1 MESKYIIV
9 GTLAMLLPVGAI
21 ISFLFMYYAKQR
33 RQLEYLELMKA
44 RHQQEMLE
52 ASHEAQE
59 IVKRQIGGDLHDDIG
74 TLLSA
79 TRLSITQ
86 LYKAS
91 KDTETTSPYF
101 DRTNAL
107 LNEAIGN
114 VRHLSKD
121 LSPATLDEFGLVI
134 ALDDFAKKITTN
146 TGVQMN
152 VTLEDETECFDK
164 KIELPLY
171 RITQELVNN
180 SLKHGNP
187 TQIDLELLHRGN
199 NLLLTV
205 TDNGCGFDLDEIK
218 KQPNRGIGLRNI
230 ESRLS
235 ILKGRIIFDVAKGKG
250 SNILIEVPITKKIIE
265 N

>member
-1 MESKYIIV
+1 
-9 GTLAMLLPVGAI
+9 
-21 ISFLFMYYAKQR
+21 MYYAKQR
-33 RQLEYLELMKA
+33 RQLEYLKLMEA

-107 LNEAIGN
+107 LNEAISN
-114 VRHLSKD
+114 VRRLSKD
-121 LSPATLDEFGLVI
+121 LTPATLDEFGLVI
-134 ALDDFAKKITTN
+134 ALEDFAKKISTN

-180 SLKHGNP
+180 SLNIKFVIIMTMHHAK
-187 TQIDLELLHRGN
+187 ISKSLLLHCRAPAI
-199 NLLLTV
+199 
-205 TDNGCGFDLDEIK
+205 LDEA
-218 KQPNRGIGLRNI
+218 QLRNTSLHCACCHRQAS
-230 ESRLS
+230 EKACKL
-235 ILKGRIIFDVAKGKG
+235 VEVGKM
-250 SNILIEVPITKKIIE
+250 
-265 N
+265 